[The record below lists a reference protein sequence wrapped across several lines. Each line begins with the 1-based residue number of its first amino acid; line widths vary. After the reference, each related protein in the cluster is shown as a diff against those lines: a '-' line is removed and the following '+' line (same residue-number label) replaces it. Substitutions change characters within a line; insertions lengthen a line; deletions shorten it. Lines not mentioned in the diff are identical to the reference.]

1 MKKGIKSLMN
11 LLIATLI
18 TAMLGLIITG
28 KAHAFNH
35 IGFGSTMEISQSGID
50 FIKRHEGLRLCRYK
64 DAADVWTIGYGHA
77 GFAAKKYECIKE
89 RYAEKLLKRDLA
101 TAERAVNR
109 LVDITLYQH
118 EYDALVS
125 FVYNVGES
133 AFARSTLLKKLNQA
147 NDHGASKEFRKW
159 IHAGGKKN
167 AGLQKRRYE
176 ERKLF
181 LRGRYE

>member
-28 KAHAFNH
+28 KAHANDNYWN
-35 IGFGSTMEISQSGID
+35 ISQAGIN
-50 FIKRHEGLRLCRYK
+50 FIKKHEGFRSCRYQ

-77 GFAAKKYECIKE
+77 GWAAKKYKCIKP
-89 RYAEKLLKRDLA
+89 RFAEKLLRDDLA

-109 LVDITLYQH
+109 LVDANLLQH

-133 AFARSTLLKKLNQA
+133 AFARSTLLKKV
-147 NDHGASKEFRKW
+147 NDYNFRGASHEFKKW
-159 IHAGGKKN
+159 IYAGGKKN
-167 AGLQKRRYE
+167 KGLRKRRYE
-176 ERKLF
+176 ERKVF
-181 LRGRYE
+181 LGY